1 MQKLLDNDEPWR
13 DVLDSA
19 SSVNKNIPRNKS
31 NMKKKTENKME
42 KDSKVTGVIMG
53 KLHQDMMFLEKLAYH
68 PELKKD
74 LLEKKFKKKDQDITG
89 TAMDGLSFLQVR
101 KSFWETSEPTAASLR
116 NRKCLR
122 RNTVTKKNKECGL

>member
-1 MQKLLDNDEPWR
+1 
-13 DVLDSA
+13 
-19 SSVNKNIPRNKS
+19 
-31 NMKKKTENKME
+31 
-42 KDSKVTGVIMG
+42 MG

-89 TAMDGLSFLQVR
+89 TAMDGLTFLQVR

-122 RNTVTKKNKECGL
+122 RNAVTKNKE